1 MAQGKKITKSAFN
14 CAKMLLKGGATNKEV
29 AEFLQI
35 SDETVRRIKKAET
48 YEEYLNISYALSG
61 AYYKKKRIA
70 EEAAAKKAAEEE
82 AARKAEEE
90 AKKAEAA
97 KVAETVGAVPAAQIV
112 PLQAKPLD
120 KPISITIQATHYME
134 TKLDKTNE
142 LLTCISAKLAAI
154 IDDLYGTGKAA
165 DAK

>member
-82 AARKAEEE
+82 ATRKAEEE
-90 AKKAEAA
+90 AMKKKIREDR
-97 KVAETVGAVPAAQIV
+97 ERFST
-112 PLQAKPLD
+112 LSD
-120 KPISITIQATHYME
+120 
-134 TKLDKTNE
+134 
-142 LLTCISAKLAAI
+142 AAI
-154 IDDLYGTGKAA
+154 KHIHK
-165 DAK
+165 KSRK